1 MLPASS
7 LEVDRHTREVRE
19 FALRDVRRDLTR
31 ESDPVGP
38 VSGHGRGGG
47 CQRKRTTGRYP
58 TVPALAKRVLVRK
71 ATGVPYI
78 LAMPPDRPERETV
91 PRRKFGFWLATA
103 LVVGNIIGSAIFML
117 PAGLAAFGWNAV
129 SAWVITFV
137 GALCLAW
144 VFAELSRHLP
154 AAGGSFGFMRLGLG
168 EGAAFLGA
176 WGYLVSVWAANA
188 GITIAGISY
197 LTRLVPGLAATPAA
211 SPVVALGVIWILA
224 WINLRGLRTAGGL
237 QLVTSIVKLLPFVAV
252 IGLAVWRLAVSG
264 GALLPPVHA
273 GSFTFA
279 GATGAVGLT
288 LFAMLGLES
297 AAMPA
302 DAVEN
307 SEKNVPRATM
317 AGTGLSAV
325 VSIIATCAVALMLP
339 ADVVASS
346 KAPVS
351 DFIAVSWGDIA
362 GGFVAV
368 CAVVSCFGCL
378 NGWLLISGEV
388 PMAMAD
394 AGTLPPWFGKRNAA
408 GAPAQSIVL
417 GAVVTSLLT
426 LMAYT
431 KSGVSAY
438 NFAILIAT
446 ATNLV
451 LYLFCS
457 IAVARFMRDGRVPRS
472 VALLV
477 CTGIAL
483 VFVVWAFYGSGW
495 ESLAWGGALIAAGWP
510 VYLVARRVAVRAGA

>member
-1 MLPASS
+1 MNA
-7 LEVDRHTREVRE
+7 
-19 FALRDVRRDLTR
+19 
-31 ESDPVGP
+31 
-38 VSGHGRGGG
+38 
-47 CQRKRTTGRYP
+47 
-58 TVPALAKRVLVRK
+58 
-71 ATGVPYI
+71 
-78 LAMPPDRPERETV
+78 

-144 VFAELSRHLP
+144 VFAELARHLP
-154 AAGGSFGFMRLGLG
+154 TAGGSFGFMRLGVG
-168 EGAAFLGA
+168 EGAAFVGA
-176 WGYLVSVWAANA
+176 WGYMVSVWAANA

-197 LTRLVPGLAATPAA
+197 LTRLVPGLTATPWA
-211 SPVVALGVIWILA
+211 SPAAAIGAIWLLT
-224 WINLRGLRTAGGL
+224 WINMRGLHAAGGV

-279 GATGAVGLT
+279 GASGAVGLT
-288 LFAMLGLES
+288 LYAMLGLES
-297 AAMPA
+297 ATVPA

-307 SEKNVPRATM
+307 PEVIVPRATM
-317 AGTGLSAV
+317 VGTGLSAV
-325 VSIIATCAVALMLP
+325 VSIMATCAVALMLP

-351 DFIAVSWGDIA
+351 DFIAASWGDIA
-362 GGFVAV
+362 GGFVAL
-368 CAVVSCFGCL
+368 CAVISCFGCL
-378 NGWLLISGEV
+378 NGWLLIGGELPV
-388 PMAMAD
+388 AMVK
-394 AGTLPPWFGKRNAA
+394 AGTLPPWFGKLNAS
-408 GAPAQSIVL
+408 GAPAQALVL
-417 GAVVTSLLT
+417 SAVLTTLLT

-431 KSGVSAY
+431 KTGVGAY

-451 LYLFCS
+451 LYLFCA
-457 IAVARFMRDGRVPRS
+457 IGVVRFMRDGRVPRS
-472 VALLV
+472 AALVV

-483 VFVVWAFYGSGW
+483 LFILWAFYGSGW
-495 ESLAWGGALIAAGWP
+495 ESLAWGGALVVAGWP
-510 VYLVARRVAVRAGA
+510 VYLVARRSARSTAGA